1 MRNVKPI
8 ILTSTS
14 RDTYLFMI
22 KFFKSGLL
30 EKFPFLLLSFSLEL
44 IPTHF
49 FVPPP
54 DLYTL
59 SRSSLAAMLFSHS
72 NSSQSSFDRAIHSLL
87 LEMFSFGFQV
97 TTSYGFLL
105 LYQPLFLRILC
116 WFLSASCLLN
126 SDGLRLCSGSISL
139 PLYIHSSLLVL
150 NAAHMFTLLSP
161 RALALNMK
169 FLIALDMKFQ
179 TFIS

>member
-1 MRNVKPI
+1 
-8 ILTSTS
+8 
-14 RDTYLFMI
+14 MI

-126 SDGLRLCSGSISL
+126 SDGLRLCSGSTSL
-139 PLYIHSSLLVL
+139 SLYIHSSLLVL

-169 FLIALDMKFQ
+169 CLIALDMKFQ

>member
-14 RDTYLFMI
+14 RYTYLFMI

-30 EKFPFLLLSFSLEL
+30 EKFPFLLSFSLEL

-54 DLYTL
+54 DLYIL
-59 SRSSLAAMLFSHS
+59 SRSSLAATLFSHS

-126 SDGLRLCSGSISL
+126 SDGLRLCSGSTSL
-139 PLYIHSSLLVL
+139 SLYIHSSLLVL